1 MLFASAVDI
10 VGRFVIVLNRGVSA
24 WNDGKF
30 SAFLCEWVAFP
41 LIIVGVSVA
50 VFFVSKHLRK

>member
-10 VGRFVIVLNRGVSA
+10 VGRFVIVLNRGIGA
-24 WNDGKF
+24 WNDGEF

-41 LIIVGVSVA
+41 LIVVGVSA
-50 VFFVSKHLRK
+50 VVFLVSKHLRK